1 MLDILIADDH
11 TVVRKGIQQILQEG
25 FPNCNISEAKDAESM
40 LEQIIQKNWDVVISD
55 LSMPGRSGLDT
66 IPQIKKINPNIPV
79 LIMSIHSED
88 QYAIRV
94 LKAGAAGF
102 LNKNLVPEELVI
114 AVKRVLQG
122 KKYITANIAEKLADH
137 VDIDKSEPLHYYL
150 SDREMNVLKFIVKGL
165 PITDIAQNLFLSVTT
180 VSTYRS
186 RILSKLKLK
195 TNAELIIYA
204 IEHNLVNQ
212 A

>member
-1 MLDILIADDH
+1 MIKILVVDDH
-11 TVVRKGIQQILQEG
+11 AIVRRGLMQILKEG
-25 FPNCNISEAKDAESM
+25 FPNSIIEEAVDAESM
-40 LEQIIQKNWDVVISD
+40 IKELLKKDFDVIISD

-204 IEHNLVNQ
+204 IEHNLINQ

>member
-1 MLDILIADDH
+1 MIKILIVDDH
-11 TVVRKGIQQILQEG
+11 TIVRRGLFQILNEG
-25 FPNCNISEAKDAESM
+25 FPNSIIEEAVDALSMIKELGKKDF
-40 LEQIIQKNWDVVISD
+40 DVIISD
-55 LSMPGRSGLDT
+55 LSMPGTSGLEA

-102 LNKNLVPEELVI
+102 LNKNLAPEELVI

-122 KKYITANIAEKLADH
+122 KKYITANIAEKLANH
-137 VDIDKSEPLHYYL
+137 VEIDKSEPLHYYL
-150 SDREMNVLKFIVKGL
+150 SDREINVLKYIVNGTS
-165 PITDIAQNLFLSVTT
+165 ITDIAKNLFLSVTT

-186 RILSKLKLK
+186 RILLKLKLK
-195 TNAELIIYA
+195 TNADLIIYA

-212 A
+212 G

>member
-1 MLDILIADDH
+1 MIKILIVDDH
-11 TVVRKGIQQILQEG
+11 AIVRRGLMQILKEG
-25 FPNCNISEAKDAESM
+25 FPNSIIEEAVDAESM
-40 LEQIIQKNWDVVISD
+40 IKELLKKDFDVIISD

>member
-1 MLDILIADDH
+1 MIKILVVDDH
-11 TVVRKGIQQILQEG
+11 AIVRRGLMQILKEG
-25 FPNCNISEAKDAESM
+25 FPNSIIEEAVDAESM
-40 LEQIIQKNWDVVISD
+40 IKELLKKDFDVIISD

-150 SDREMNVLKFIVKGL
+150 SDREMNVLKFIVKGF

>member
-1 MLDILIADDH
+1 MIKILVVDDH
-11 TVVRKGIQQILQEG
+11 AIVRRGLMQILKES
-25 FPNCNISEAKDAESM
+25 FPNSIIEEAVDAESM
-40 LEQIIQKNWDVVISD
+40 IKELLKKDFDVIISD

-204 IEHNLVNQ
+204 IEHNLINQ

>member
-1 MLDILIADDH
+1 MIKILIVDDH
-11 TVVRKGIQQILQEG
+11 AIVRRGLMQILKEG
-25 FPNCNISEAKDAESM
+25 FPNSIIEEAVDAESM
-40 LEQIIQKNWDVVISD
+40 IKELLKKDFDVIISD

-66 IPQIKKINPNIPV
+66 IPQIKKINPNIPI

>member
-1 MLDILIADDH
+1 MIKILVVDDH
-11 TVVRKGIQQILQEG
+11 AIVRRGLMQILKEG
-25 FPNCNISEAKDAESM
+25 FPNSIIEEAVDAESM
-40 LEQIIQKNWDVVISD
+40 IKELLKKDFDVIISD

>member
-1 MLDILIADDH
+1 MIKILVVDDH
-11 TVVRKGIQQILQEG
+11 AIVRRGLMEILKEG
-25 FPNCNISEAKDAESM
+25 FPISIIEEAVDAESM
-40 LEQIIQKNWDVVISD
+40 IKELLKKDFDVIISD

-66 IPQIKKINPNIPV
+66 IPQIKKINPNIPI

>member
-1 MLDILIADDH
+1 MIKILVVDDH
-11 TVVRKGIQQILQEG
+11 AIVRRGLMQILKEG
-25 FPNCNISEAKDAESM
+25 FPNSIIEEAVDAESM
-40 LEQIIQKNWDVVISD
+40 IKELLKKDFDVIISD

-94 LKAGAAGF
+94 LKAGASGF

>member
-1 MLDILIADDH
+1 MIKILIVDDH
-11 TVVRKGIQQILQEG
+11 AIVRRGLMQILKEG
-25 FPNCNISEAKDAESM
+25 FPNSIIEEAVDAESM
-40 LEQIIQKNWDVVISD
+40 IKELLKKDFDVIISD
-55 LSMPGRSGLDT
+55 LSMPGRSGLDK

>member
-1 MLDILIADDH
+1 MIKILIVDDH
-11 TVVRKGIQQILQEG
+11 AIVRRGLMQILKEG
-25 FPNCNISEAKDAESM
+25 FPNSIIEEAVDAESM
-40 LEQIIQKNWDVVISD
+40 IKELQKKDFDVIISD

>member
-1 MLDILIADDH
+1 MIKILVVDDH
-11 TVVRKGIQQILQEG
+11 AIVRRGLMQILKEG
-25 FPNCNISEAKDAESM
+25 FPNSIIEEAVDAESM
-40 LEQIIQKNWDVVISD
+40 IKELLKKDFDVIISD

-102 LNKNLVPEELVI
+102 LNKNLVPEEIVI

>member
-1 MLDILIADDH
+1 MIKILVVDDH
-11 TVVRKGIQQILQEG
+11 AIVRRRLMQILKEG
-25 FPNCNISEAKDAESM
+25 FPNSIIEEAVDAESM
-40 LEQIIQKNWDVVISD
+40 IKELLKKDFDVIISD